1 LLLVYPNSFK
11 NRGERKKVKKPGMA
25 NRVEQLKKE
34 RNAVIIAHNYQIGE
48 VQDVSDFLGDSLQL
62 SQEAAKLEE
71 DVIVFCG
78 VHFMAE
84 TAAILSPDK
93 TILLPDLEAGC
104 PMADM
109 ITASELRDWKK
120 QYPGRK
126 VVCYVN
132 TSAEVKAECDICC
145 TSSNA
150 VQVVEAVE
158 GEEILFAPDK
168 NLAAYVA
175 RFTKKKIIP
184 WDGYCYVH
192 NNIRLRHVRER
203 KEQFPDAEVWVHP
216 ECRPEVIDLADKT
229 LSTGKMIKEAK
240 ITTKRDVLIGT
251 ESGIVY
257 RMKKE
262 NPGKNFHPIKE
273 IAHCSNMK
281 KINLRKVLASLEDM
295 KYKVDVPQ
303 DISQRA
309 KGAIE
314 KMVKL

>member
-1 LLLVYPNSFK
+1 VNLSEIAK
-11 NRGERKKVKKPGMA
+11 RI
-25 NRVEQLKKE
+25 EQLKKE
-34 RNAVIIAHNYQIGE
+34 RNAVIIAHNYQIDK
-48 VQDVSDFLGDSLQL
+48 VQDVADFLGDSLQL

-71 DVIVFCG
+71 EVIVFCG

-84 TAAILSPDK
+84 TAAILSPHK
-93 TILLPDLEAGC
+93 TVLMPDLGAGC

-158 GEEILFAPDK
+158 GDEILFAPDK

-192 NNIRLRHVRER
+192 NNIRLRHVREK
-203 KEQFPDAEVWVHP
+203 KEQLPEAELWVHP
-216 ECRPEVIDLADKT
+216 ECRPEVIDIADKV
-229 LSTGKMIKEAK
+229 LSTGKMIKEAR
-240 ITTKRDVLIGT
+240 ITTKADILIGT
-251 ESGIVY
+251 EAGIIY
-257 RMKKE
+257 RMNKE
-262 NPGKNFHPIKE
+262 NPDKNFHPVKDF
-273 IAHCSNMK
+273 AHCSNMK
-281 KINLRKVLASLEDM
+281 KINLSKVLASLEDM
-295 KYKVDVPQ
+295 KYKVEVPLE
-303 DISQRA
+303 ISQRA

-314 KMVKL
+314 KMVRL